1 MDLNEKEDEKIVTF
15 SESKPLIDTKVTP
28 KELDKTVDEISEY
41 ENDEDSESQ
50 FSMNADVFTDSELE
64 MIPRENLSYV
74 RFMPRMEYSTPSG
87 INPPVIGTC
96 SGCSDAGDVAI
107 IDNEIGKDEKSK
119 EPGAN
124 EDVENRRHLASAKTE
139 NEIEKDESFDR
150 DTEDSSDE
158 DESEDEE
165 LGSDLEMYYNFLKY
179 KERQIAERK
188 MMGMEALYEDEEDP
202 AERYYK
208 EARWNSIKG
217 FFGGLLWL
225 AGKFLIT
232 VTKYANK
239 LYMFTRNTLADAF
252 ASKETIHKFI
262 KFKLNKLIDHVDEER
277 LADYKVT
284 TYDFED
290 LVNTTKCALGMYDI
304 VCHCQ
309 NIVENKSDEIKTTDI
324 EKINDRLKKI
334 GIELNVKHNKCNLDD
349 NLDKRTNDTLGEHGY
364 TKKEIPNLI
373 RYFGEIAKCIPDKKD
388 KPDKMHDITKIEI
401 ERITNLRNNLAEQV
415 KAKKIQKGSKEYDK
429 MEQRIV
435 ALTTR
440 MDYIL
445 LMYKA
450 TTILFSI
457 LLKDMETIF
466 GKIENSIEAKDLVD

>member
-1 MDLNEKEDEKIVTF
+1 MDLNEKEDEKIITF
-15 SESKPLIDTKVTP
+15 SESKPLVDTETTP
-28 KELDKTVDEISEY
+28 KELDKTVDEIDNY
-41 ENDEDSESQ
+41 EKEDSDEDDTQ
-50 FSMNADVFTDSELE
+50 FSMSADAFTDSELE
-64 MIPRENLSYV
+64 MIPRENLSCV
-74 RFMPRMEYSTPSG
+74 RFMSRMEYGTPSG
-87 INPPVIGTC
+87 IHPPVIGTC
-96 SGCSDAGDVAI
+96 SGCGDVGDVAI

-119 EPGAN
+119 EPGAE
-124 EDVENRRHLASAKTE
+124 EDVENRRHLASSKSE
-139 NEIEKDESFDR
+139 DEIENDSSFDR
-150 DTEDSSDE
+150 NTEESSD
-158 DESEDEE
+158 DE
-165 LGSDLEMYYNFLKY
+165 LGSDLEMYYDFLKY

-188 MMGMEALYEDEEDP
+188 MLGMEALYEDEEDP

-217 FFGGLLWL
+217 FFGGFLWL
-225 AGKFLIT
+225 TGKFLVTI
-232 VTKYANK
+232 TKYANK

-252 ASKETIHKFI
+252 ASKETIYKFI
-262 KFKLNKLIDHVDEER
+262 KFKLTKLIDHVDEER

-309 NIVENKSDEIKTTDI
+309 NIVENKSVDIKTTDI
-324 EKINDRLKKI
+324 EKINNRLKTI

-388 KPDKMHDITKIEI
+388 KPDKMHEITKIEI
-401 ERITNLRNNLAEQV
+401 ERIAELRNKLAEQV
-415 KAKKIQKGSKEYDK
+415 KNKKIQKGSKEYDE

-435 ALTTR
+435 TLATR

-450 TTILFSI
+450 TTILFST
-457 LLKDMETIF
+457 LLKDMEVIF
-466 GKIENSIEAKDLVD
+466 GKIENSIEAKGLVD

>member
-1 MDLNEKEDEKIVTF
+1 MDLNEKEDEKIITF
-15 SESKPLIDTKVTP
+15 SESKPLVDTETTP
-28 KELDKTVDEISEY
+28 KELDETVDEIDNY
-41 ENDEDSESQ
+41 EKEDREEDDSQ
-50 FSMNADVFTDSELE
+50 FSMSADAFTDSELE
-64 MIPRENLSYV
+64 MIPRENLSCV
-74 RFMPRMEYSTPSG
+74 RFMPRMEYGTPSG
-87 INPPVIGTC
+87 IHPPVIGTC
-96 SGCSDAGDVAI
+96 SGCGDAGDVAI

-119 EPGAN
+119 EPGAD
-124 EDVENRRHLASAKTE
+124 EDVENRRHLASSKSE
-139 NEIEKDESFDR
+139 DEIDKDESFDR
-150 DTEDSSDE
+150 NDEISS
-158 DESEDEE
+158 DEE

-179 KERQIAERK
+179 KERQISERK
-188 MMGMEALYEDEEDP
+188 MLGMEALYEDEEDP

-217 FFGGLLWL
+217 FFGGFLWL
-225 AGKFLIT
+225 AGKFLVTI
-232 VTKYANK
+232 TKYANK
-239 LYMFTRNTLADAF
+239 LYMFTRNTVADAF
-252 ASKETIHKFI
+252 ASKETIYKFI
-262 KFKLNKLIDHVDEER
+262 KFKLTKLIDQVDEER

-309 NIVENKSDEIKTTDI
+309 NIVENKSVDIKTTDI
-324 EKINDRLKKI
+324 EKINNRLKTI
-334 GIELNVKHNKCNLDD
+334 GIELNVKYNKCNLDD

-388 KPDKMHDITKIEI
+388 KPDKMHEITKIEI
-401 ERITNLRNNLAEQV
+401 ERIAELRNKLAEQV
-415 KAKKIQKGSKEYDK
+415 KNKKIQKGSKEYDE

-435 ALTTR
+435 TLATR

-450 TTILFSI
+450 TTILFST
-457 LLKDMETIF
+457 LLKDMEAIF
-466 GKIENSIEAKDLVD
+466 GKIENSIEAKGLVD

>member
-1 MDLNEKEDEKIVTF
+1 MDLNEKEDEKIITF
-15 SESKPLIDTKVTP
+15 SESKPLVDTETTP
-28 KELDKTVDEISEY
+28 KELDETVDEIDNY
-41 ENDEDSESQ
+41 EKEDSDEDDSQ
-50 FSMNADVFTDSELE
+50 FSMSADAFTDSELE
-64 MIPRENLSYV
+64 MIPRENLSCV
-74 RFMPRMEYSTPSG
+74 RFMPRMEYGTPSG
-87 INPPVIGTC
+87 IHPPVIGTC
-96 SGCSDAGDVAI
+96 SGCGDAGDVAI

-119 EPGAN
+119 EPGAD
-124 EDVENRRHLASAKTE
+124 EDVENRRHLASAKSE
-139 NEIEKDESFDR
+139 DEIDKDESFDR
-150 DTEDSSDE
+150 NDETSSDE
-158 DESEDEE
+158 D
-165 LGSDLEMYYNFLKY
+165 LGSDLEMYYDFLKY

-188 MMGMEALYEDEEDP
+188 LLGMESLYEDEEDP

-208 EARWNSIKG
+208 EARWKSIKG
-217 FFGGLLWL
+217 FFGGFLWL

-232 VTKYANK
+232 ITKYANK
-239 LYMFTRNTLADAF
+239 LYTFTRNILADAF
-252 ASKETIHKFI
+252 ASKETIYKFI
-262 KFKLNKLIDHVDEER
+262 KFKLTKLIDHVDEER

-309 NIVENKSDEIKTTDI
+309 NIVENKSVDIKTTDI
-324 EKINDRLKKI
+324 EKINNRLKTI

-388 KPDKMHDITKIEI
+388 KPDKMHEITKIEI
-401 ERITNLRNNLAEQV
+401 ERIAKLRNKLAEQV
-415 KAKKIQKGSKEYDK
+415 KAKKIQKGSKEYEE

-435 ALTTR
+435 ALATR

-450 TTILFSI
+450 TTILFST
-457 LLKDMETIF
+457 LLKDMEAIF
-466 GKIENSIEAKDLVD
+466 GKIENSIEAKGLVD

>member
-1 MDLNEKEDEKIVTF
+1 MDLNEKEDEKIITF
-15 SESKPLIDTKVTP
+15 SESKPLVDTETTP
-28 KELDKTVDEISEY
+28 KELDETVDEIDNY
-41 ENDEDSESQ
+41 EKEDSDEDDSQ
-50 FSMNADVFTDSELE
+50 FSMSADAFTDSELE
-64 MIPRENLSYV
+64 MIPRENLSCV
-74 RFMPRMEYSTPSG
+74 RFMPRMEYGTPSG
-87 INPPVIGTC
+87 IHPPVIGTC
-96 SGCSDAGDVAI
+96 SGCGDAGDVAI

-119 EPGAN
+119 EPGAD
-124 EDVENRRHLASAKTE
+124 EDVENRRHLASSKSE
-139 NEIEKDESFDR
+139 DEIEDDSSFDR
-150 DTEDSSDE
+150 NTEESSD
-158 DESEDEE
+158 DELS
-165 LGSDLEMYYNFLKY
+165 SDLEMYYDFLKY

-188 MMGMEALYEDEEDP
+188 MLGMEALYEDEEDP

-217 FFGGLLWL
+217 FFGGFLWL

-262 KFKLNKLIDHVDEER
+262 KFKLTKLIDQVDEER

-309 NIVENKSDEIKTTDI
+309 NIVENKSVDIKTTDI
-324 EKINDRLKKI
+324 EKINNRLKNI

-388 KPDKMHDITKIEI
+388 KPDKMHEITKIEI
-401 ERITNLRNNLAEQV
+401 ERIAELRNKLAEQV
-415 KAKKIQKGSKEYDK
+415 KNKKIKKGSKEYDE
-429 MEQRIV
+429 MEQRIIV
-435 ALTTR
+435 LSTR

-450 TTILFSI
+450 TTILFSK
-457 LLKDMETIF
+457 LLSDMETIF
-466 GKIENSIEAKDLVD
+466 GKIENSIEAKALVD